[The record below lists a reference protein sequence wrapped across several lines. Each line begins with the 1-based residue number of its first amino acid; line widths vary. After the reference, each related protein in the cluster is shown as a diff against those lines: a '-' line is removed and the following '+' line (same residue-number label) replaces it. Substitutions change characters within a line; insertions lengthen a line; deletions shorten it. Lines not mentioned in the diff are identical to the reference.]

1 MYRSGDKIGWGRP
14 MHDHG
19 PDPREF
25 FEQSSPDAIGSPEKR
40 LRLAVL
46 LNAIT
51 HLRRGSAHPAGEEA
65 ARWVRGEVAAMHVSF
80 SFDAICETLDLDAGE
95 LARALL
101 GSAVAPPA
109 ATRLPRRQVRT
120 QRLRGRPAALSAARR
135 PRRRRRVRRPGG
147 ARRQRPAV
155 RTRVTARTANKAA
168 STAP

>member
-1 MYRSGDKIGWGRP
+1 MYRSGNKVGWGRP

-25 FEQSSPDAIGSPEKR
+25 FEQSAADAHGSPEKR

-65 ARWVRGEVAAMHVSF
+65 ARWVRGEVDAMHVTF
-80 SFDAICETLDLDAGE
+80 SFDAICETLDIDPGE

-101 GSAVAPPA
+101 GSSESAAAPP
-109 ATRLPRRQVRT
+109 RLPRRQVRT
-120 QRLRGRPAALSAARR
+120 QRLHGLPRRYR
-135 PRRRRRVRRPGG
+135 PR
-147 ARRQRPAV
+147 AR
-155 RTRVTARTANKAA
+155 AA
-168 STAP
+168 GEE